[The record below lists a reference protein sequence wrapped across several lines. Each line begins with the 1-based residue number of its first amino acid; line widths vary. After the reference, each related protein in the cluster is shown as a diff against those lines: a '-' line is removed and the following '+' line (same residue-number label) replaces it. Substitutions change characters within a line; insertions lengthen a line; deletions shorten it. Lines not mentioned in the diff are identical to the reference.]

1 MTRGRALARNRWL
14 AVANAEFNRET
25 LLWLANVAASIV
37 KADDNKDDNK
47 RSAAVLRAVGLFG
60 RNDPE
65 RLTIRNIVRDV
76 DHTCALIEQG
86 SKLRRGRALER
97 GEQNRCRRNA
107 VADLLGLD
115 ETPAAIDK
123 RIARALAN

>member
-14 AVANAEFNRET
+14 AVANAEFDRET
-25 LLWLANVAASIV
+25 LLWLANMAARLV
-37 KADDNKDDNK
+37 EADDTKDDNK

-76 DHTCALIEQG
+76 DHTCALIKHG
-86 SKLRRGRALER
+86 RHARALKR
-97 GEQNRCRRNA
+97 GEQNRCRRKA
-107 VADLLGLD
+107 VADALGLD

-123 RIARALAN
+123 RIARAMAN